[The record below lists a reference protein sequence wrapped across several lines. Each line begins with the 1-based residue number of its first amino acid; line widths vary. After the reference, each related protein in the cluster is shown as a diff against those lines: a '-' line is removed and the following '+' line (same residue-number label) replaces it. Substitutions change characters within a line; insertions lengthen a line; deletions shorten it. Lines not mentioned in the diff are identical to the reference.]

1 MTIILTNDDGID
13 APGIRALSEV
23 INHQG
28 MFVAPQQELS
38 GCGHKVTTRS
48 PIAVERRS
56 DTEYA
61 IAGTPADCIRL
72 AITQLSPQID
82 WVLSGINSG
91 GNMGVDVYISG
102 TVAAV
107 REAAFHGIRGIALSQ
122 YRKGGRPVN
131 WEQTKRWSQTVL
143 KELFNRPLEPG
154 SFWNVNFPYLE
165 PDEPEPEIVFC
176 QPSTKP
182 LPVDYKVEGENYLY
196 IGNYSLRERTPETDV
211 DVCFGGKIAVTRIKL
226 S

>member
-13 APGIRALSEV
+13 APGIRALSEA

-28 MFVAPQQELS
+28 IFIAPQQELS

-61 IAGTPADCIRL
+61 VAGTPADCTRL
-72 AITQLSPQID
+72 AITHLSPQID

-91 GNMGVDVYISG
+91 GNLGVDVYISG

-131 WEQTKRWSQTVL
+131 WEQTTRWSQTVL
-143 KELFNRPLEPG
+143 KDLLNRPLELG

-165 PDEPEPEIVFC
+165 PDAPEPEMVFC
-176 QPSTKP
+176 EPSTKP
-182 LPVDYKVEGENYLY
+182 LPIDYKVEDENYFY
-196 IGNYSLRERTPETDV
+196 MGNYSQRQRTPETDV
-211 DVCFGGKIAVTRIKL
+211 DVCFGGKIAVTKIQL
-226 S
+226 